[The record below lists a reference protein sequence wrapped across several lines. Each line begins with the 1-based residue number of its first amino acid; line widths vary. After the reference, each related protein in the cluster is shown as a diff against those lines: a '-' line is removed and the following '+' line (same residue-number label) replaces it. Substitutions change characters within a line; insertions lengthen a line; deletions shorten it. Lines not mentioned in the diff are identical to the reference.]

1 MDREQRVWVS
11 VIDENTGR
19 YLGGWLSDKTDVM
32 EACPGWRVNIKITR
46 PDGAVVDNHY
56 QVNDVELNAGPG
68 LGSMNTV
75 DLFVGLVR
83 SDFYY

>member
-1 MDREQRVWVS
+1 MDREQCVWVS

-19 YLGGWLSDKTDVM
+19 HLGGWLSDKLDTMD
-32 EACPGWRVNIKITR
+32 ACPGWLVNIKTTR
-46 PDGAVVDNHY
+46 PDGTVVDNHY
-56 QVNDVELNAGPG
+56 QVNDVELNAG